1 MRVLTRKAGESFRI
15 GPHVM
20 VTVMAIRGS
29 RVKFTVKAPQAVL
42 VCCAEVIA
50 ELDAAAKQALSGRP
64 RAP

>member
-1 MRVLTRKAGESFRI
+1 
-15 GPHVM
+15 M